1 MRVNELQR
9 WCYKLEKYTGERDT
23 MVLLGEA
30 AQEFGEAVRSILMH
44 EGVKVRRQEDNIA
57 KELFDLFYNL
67 SVISSK
73 HNINL
78 EEVFNQAISKY
89 EKRFDVELWG
99 NINGQLKKDK

>member
-1 MRVNELQR
+1 MKVNELQK
-9 WCYKLEKYTGERDT
+9 WCYKLEKHTGERDN

-30 AQEFGEAVRSILMH
+30 AQEFGEAIRSILMH

-73 HNINL
+73 HDIDL
-78 EEVFNQAISKY
+78 EEVFTKAISKY
-89 EKRFDVELWG
+89 EKRFEVELWE
-99 NINGQLKKDK
+99 NLKD

>member
-1 MRVNELQR
+1 MKVNELQK
-9 WCYKLEKYTGERDT
+9 WCYKLEKHTGERDN

-30 AQEFGEAVRSILMH
+30 AQEFGEAIRSILMH

-73 HNINL
+73 HDIDL
-78 EEVFNQAISKY
+78 EEVFTKAISKY
-89 EKRFDVELWG
+89 EKRFDVELWE
-99 NINGQLKKDK
+99 NLKD